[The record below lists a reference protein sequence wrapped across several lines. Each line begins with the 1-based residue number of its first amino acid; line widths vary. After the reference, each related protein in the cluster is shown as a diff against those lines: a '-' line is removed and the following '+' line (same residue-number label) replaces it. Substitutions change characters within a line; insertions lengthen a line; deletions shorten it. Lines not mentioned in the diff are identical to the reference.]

1 MVCFDA
7 YFLISD
13 SHRESLFY
21 ILNNDSD
28 RYFRGSRCISLLNIS
43 LSKCTISGDLR
54 WRFKIMHLF
63 QVIPSEIFSRT
74 SEIAK
79 CFFHFFVLKNQV
91 KFVKE
96 EGHLQSTSLRNKIR
110 LYSILCNKE
119 KYSIW
124 KKRCQCLFTAHEL
137 NWSATTRPIY
147 TTRSLVAHVSVTAW
161 LPAAKLGRLVLG
173 QFVLRN
179 LRSWNRSISVCVV

>member
-1 MVCFDA
+1 MAAKTSWHRCGTKLRHCHPVYRHSCSNNSNIMVCFDA
-7 YFLISD
+7 CFLISD

-79 CFFHFFVLKNQV
+79 RFFHFFVLKKSSQ
-91 KFVKE
+91 
-96 EGHLQSTSLRNKIR
+96 I
-110 LYSILCNKE
+110 C
-119 KYSIW
+119 
-124 KKRCQCLFTAHEL
+124 
-137 NWSATTRPIY
+137 
-147 TTRSLVAHVSVTAW
+147 
-161 LPAAKLGRLVLG
+161 
-173 QFVLRN
+173 
-179 LRSWNRSISVCVV
+179 